1 MSGYLF
7 RIRKREL
14 SRICLLVVCSF
25 FVRPEQTIAGLSLS
39 EPAKNS
45 FDFLGDIPPDQL
57 FLGMYT
63 LHFDSKSLEK
73 RNATNN
79 LISVQVEGLFVG
91 TLINSYDMRSWA
103 FGISREF
110 YRVRLSDYWSFASG
124 YRVGLITGY
133 EDKETFFGT
142 ESEIAPFVD
151 LHVQFSYLDHFGV
164 EIMMTSSLSV
174 SFFYQF

>member
-7 RIRKREL
+7 RIRKRDL
-14 SRICLLVVCSF
+14 SRICLLVVCIF
-25 FVRPEQTIAGLSLS
+25 FVRPEQTIASLSLS
-39 EPAKNS
+39 EQAKNP

-63 LHFDSKSLEK
+63 LHFDSKSLEN

-79 LISVQVEGLFVG
+79 LLGWQVGGLFVG

-124 YRVGLITGY
+124 YRVGFITGY
-133 EDKETFFGT
+133 QDKETLFGT
-142 ESEIAPFVD
+142 ESDIAPLVD